1 MSRIGTNCGS
11 VLGLACL
18 ISMGSLGRTQ
28 TAAPQPKFAVEI
40 SRGKELPPIDGTIYD
55 GVSSFTLFYDK
66 NLDRLPNVDSSVPRP
81 SALRLDLKA
90 ADDAVSITAT
100 AFYGE
105 FDRQTGPVSLE
116 KLPSKLVGTYSGK
129 LNDSVT
135 LSGLGEV
142 GLEPLTVR
150 IVTPQTDSSYHPL
163 ARSNAP
169 SLTIDFAPVD
179 RTSDMATVH
188 NFSGKAV
195 SALQVGSRDQ
205 RGDGWSQGGPIST
218 DGTDLIAPGATY
230 QLRISLHSSGRVV
243 NGAYVQDP
251 PPPSITLQAVLF
263 ADGSYEGDMKAAAF
277 MAARQIGGTV
287 IHRRIQSL
295 AEPILK
301 ENQLDDKVKSERMQ
315 AEADKLSV
323 VPSAEMTER
332 LRTQFPELSEAE
344 LADLQSGMSSSMRE
358 EKETFDTEMEQFES
372 ESGPNAHRLEQWW
385 PLAYGK

>member
-1 MSRIGTNCGS
+1 MSRNRTSPGL

-28 TAAPQPKFAVEI
+28 TPAPEPRFAVEI
-40 SRGKELPPIDGTIYD
+40 SHGKESPPIEGTLD
-55 GVSSFTLFYDK
+55 DRVSSSLLYDD
-66 NLDRLPNVDSSVPRP
+66 NLRRLPNADSSVPQP
-81 SALRLDLKA
+81 SALKLDFKA
-90 ADDAVSITAT
+90 AGDAVSITAT

-105 FDRQTGPVSLE
+105 FDRQTTPVSLE
-116 KLPSKLVGTYSGK
+116 KLQSKPAGTYSGK

-135 LSGLGEV
+135 LSGLEEL
-142 GLEPLTVR
+142 GLAPLTIR
-150 IVTPQTDSSYHPL
+150 IVSPQADSSYHPL
-163 ARSNAP
+163 TRSNAP
-169 SLTIDFAPVD
+169 SLTIEFAPVD
-179 RTSDMATVH
+179 RTHGMATVH

-195 SALQVGSRDQ
+195 SALQVGGRDQ
-205 RGDGWSQGGPIST
+205 RGDGWSQGPIST
-218 DGTDLIAPGATY
+218 DGTNVIAPGATY
-230 QLRISLHSSGRVV
+230 QERISLHSSGRVV

-251 PPPSITLQAVLF
+251 PPPSIILQAVLF
-263 ADGSYEGDMKAAAF
+263 ADGSYEGDMKAAAT

-287 IHRRIQSL
+287 MHRRIQNL

-301 ENQLDDKVKSERMQ
+301 ENQLDDKARSERMQ

-344 LADLQSGMSSSMRE
+344 LADLQRGMSSSMRN
-358 EKETFDTEMEQFES
+358 EKETFDTVMKQFES
-372 ESGPNAHRLEQWW
+372 ESGPNANKLGRWW